1 MDTLRTRGIVAI
13 NHNTANNQYWRT
25 CFHLIIMGWEKS
37 ALRATVQ
44 HHLKFQSSLPSPLPP
59 PPAPAPVH
67 LPAVHW
73 PDGERQQ
80 PLHDGFLQYCLFLIC
95 LFMLNIRAASAPS
108 LNISLLGSTSIL
120 SIGCVWFLGKSWFKI
135 VAVISHVQWE
145 TQATVMG

>member
-1 MDTLRTRGIVAI
+1 MDALKTKGTVAI
-13 NHNTANNQYWRT
+13 NHDTAIERYWRT
-25 CFHLIIMGWEKS
+25 CFHLIITGWEKS
-37 ALRATVQ
+37 ALRATLQ
-44 HHLKFQSSLPSPLPP
+44 RHLKFQSSLPSPLPP
-59 PPAPAPVH
+59 PPAPAPH

-120 SIGCVWFLGKSWFKI
+120 SIGFVWFLGRSWFKI
-135 VAVISHVQWE
+135 VDVLSHVQRE
-145 TQATVMG
+145 TQAAVRG